1 MHSLKISISHGLQ
14 IDHCKCPGG
23 PVKVLEVSI
32 NRGNVESERK
42 SMGNRRMF
50 DSELV
55 LESFKIRKRC
65 MGWGEM
71 SSGGELEA
79 VEFEDVKVSVRK
91 RLASIGTSARAGK
104 PTHVSHEP
112 GGQTLSFR
120 ADSGDVSVRLGLSVR
135 RSVV

>member
-1 MHSLKISISHGLQ
+1 MHSLKISISHGVQ
-14 IDHCKCPGG
+14 IDHCKRPGG

-50 DSELV
+50 DPEFV
-55 LESFKIRKRC
+55 LKRFKVRKRC
-65 MGWGEM
+65 MSWSEM
-71 SSGGELEA
+71 SPRGELEP
-79 VEFEDVKVSVRK
+79 VEFEDVKVSVRN
-91 RLASIGTSARAGK
+91 RSIGTSARACK

-120 ADSGDVSVRLGLSVR
+120 ADSGDVSMRLGMVLREV
-135 RSVV
+135 